1 MLSPDDNREFPA
13 DQQSQNA
20 GSVPSIWQNGWATVT
35 IIGLNVGVFLLMA
48 VNGVHIMQPETQEL
62 LDWGANFKPLTMDGE
77 WWRLITACFLHIGIL
92 HLAIN
97 MYSLLSVGVLLENML
112 GRAQYI
118 IAYLVCGLAG
128 SAASLWWHDATVS
141 AGASGAIF
149 GMFGLF
155 YAWVTTAHHIS
166 GEEKKAQLASAG
178 TFLVFNLFM
187 GLSGKIDNAAHLG
200 GLVAGIIIGVLVSK
214 WQGVGAWRPVLAGCV
229 AALALSAL
237 LIANSTSDVKA
248 FQDQMEKFSGIEK
261 LVNQKWAA
269 AQTTATSPLPA
280 TFFKELATEWE
291 PATAIARKLKG
302 YDLPGQMHT
311 FTVHLTDY
319 CEKRGVLFHLLGQ
332 GAGNSS
338 RETLRAVDSLQTE
351 LDQIMKHM
359 DDLSN

>member
-1 MLSPDDNREFPA
+1 MLTPDDNREFPA
-13 DQQSQNA
+13 DNQDQNT
-20 GSVPSIWQNGWATVT
+20 GSEPSIWRNGWATVT
-35 IIGLNVGVFLLMA
+35 IIGLNVAVFLLMA
-48 VNGVHIMQPETQEL
+48 VNGVHIMQPDTQAL
-62 LDWGANFKPLTMDGE
+62 LDWGANFKPLTLDGE
-77 WWRLITACFLHIGIL
+77 WWRLITACFLHIGVL

-155 YAWVTTAHHIS
+155 YAWVTTARHIS

-200 GLVAGIIIGVLVSK
+200 GLAAGIIIGILVSK
-214 WQGVGAWRPVLAGCV
+214 WQGVGAWRPLLAGCV

-237 LIANSTSDVKA
+237 LIANSKSDVQA
-248 FQDQMEKFSGIEK
+248 FQAKMAAFSVIEES
-261 LVNQKWAA
+261 VNQKLAS
-269 AQTTATSPLPA
+269 AQTTATAPLPPA
-280 TFFKELATEWE
+280 IFKELAAEWE
-291 PATAIARKLKG
+291 KATAIAREVNR
-302 YDLPGQMHT
+302 YELPGPMHA

-319 CEKRGVLFHLLGQ
+319 CEKRGVLFNLLEQ
-332 GAGNSS
+332 GADHDSQK
-338 RETLRAVDSLQTE
+338 TKDAIDSLQTE
-351 LDQIMKHM
+351 LDQITSDIGK
-359 DDLSN
+359 LSK